1 MAGYR
6 LIPVPMHR
14 CAHGCG
20 PFSSLGPSTTLSS
33 LQHPPLSGRKSLEHV
48 NLLFALVPWL
58 SGVIY
63 VAVAGHQPQCGLVC
77 RGEEQ

>member
-1 MAGYR
+1 MAGHG
-6 LIPVPMHR
+6 LIPMPMHR

-20 PFSSLGPSTTLSS
+20 PFSFLGPSTTLSS
-33 LQHPPLSGRKSLEHV
+33 PQHPSLSGCESPEHV

-63 VAVAGHQPQCGLVC
+63 VAVAGHQLQYWTVC
-77 RGEEQ
+77 RGEE